1 MSSLVRS
8 EIGLVSGQQA
18 GSKYWGFAGW
28 EFQAR
33 GTLPLVSVLVKG
45 EALEITSKGRPGSIA
60 GNVLGSL
67 WGCIPHLPH
76 VFASVNALRV

>member
-8 EIGLVSGQQA
+8 EIGLGSGQQA
-18 GSKYWGFAGW
+18 GSKYWGFSGW

-45 EALEITSKGRPGSIA
+45 KR
-60 GNVLGSL
+60 
-67 WGCIPHLPH
+67 
-76 VFASVNALRV
+76 LR

>member
-8 EIGLVSGQQA
+8 EIGLGSGQQA
-18 GSKYWGFAGW
+18 GSKYSGFSGW

-45 EALEITSKGRPGSIA
+45 KR
-60 GNVLGSL
+60 
-67 WGCIPHLPH
+67 
-76 VFASVNALRV
+76 LR